1 MSSKTVTL
9 CGTILDGPAIDG
21 DGVFD
26 LVSPVLW
33 FYIEVEAGRLILCVS
48 DDVNLY
54 SLFTS
59 KQRGRVSVS
68 GRWEKEDFLGR
79 VFIVESY
86 SALEDPVA
94 NVNGGEPTGSE
105 EVDFSD
111 ALDLGG
117 A

>member
-33 FYIEVEAGRLILCVS
+33 FYIEVKTGKPVLCVS
-48 DDVNLY
+48 DDVKLY

-59 KQRGRVSVS
+59 RRRERVSVS
-68 GRWEKEDFLGR
+68 GRWEKEGFLGR

-86 SALEDPVA
+86 SALEGSVA
-94 NVNGGEPTGSE
+94 DIYSE
-105 EVDFSD
+105 ETAENKEVDFGD